1 MCRAV
6 VNFSIVG
13 LTLVLMAATPHA
25 FGGGPPALLG
35 LYEFDGGGDGT
46 SWEDAANW
54 EAVLADDGSP
64 LAGNPATPPLPIT
77 SADIP
82 MAGVVS
88 SAAGNTALDIR
99 IGTAAGAGGLDVTG
113 GDLTH
118 RDSFVGG
125 DGVGDLTVSGG
136 AFDAGDDITIG
147 GASAGTM
154 SVSAGSASTG
164 DDLVV
169 RDNGQLLVTGGTIFV
184 GDRLVTEGN
193 AVLQNDGGDITA
205 DDDFFFFGNS
215 QITNDSGS
223 LVVFDKMRLDD
234 AGAKLTI
241 NGGVVRSQEFGFE
254 DGSGSGLVFEGVVEI
269 NGAGVY
275 QSEQP
280 DDPGDPISQL
290 TLPMARQLIAE
301 GVHLVTSEPGPF
313 KLGAKTVIV
322 PEFDGRTNVP
332 FTQISV
338 VIPEPGTALTVAW
351 AGVLLLASRRRRQ

>member
-1 MCRAV
+1 MCRPFAYLSV
-6 VNFSIVG
+6 VG
-13 LTLVLMAATPHA
+13 LLLAALVATPHA
-25 FGGGPPALLG
+25 YGGAPTSLLG
-35 LYEFDGGGDGT
+35 LYEFDGGGDGM
-46 SWEDAANW
+46 SWEQAVNW

-64 LAGNPATPPLPIT
+64 LSGDPATPPLPIT

-82 MAGVVS
+82 TVGVIS
-88 SAAGNTALDIR
+88 SAAGNAALDLR
-99 IGTAAGAGGLDVTG
+99 IGTAAGDGGLTVTG
-113 GDLTH
+113 GDLTV
-118 RDSFVGG
+118 RDAFVGG
-125 DGVGDLTVSGG
+125 DGLGALTISSDFV
-136 AFDAGDDITIG
+136 AGDDITIG
-147 GASAGTM
+147 GTNAGTM
-154 SVSAGSASTG
+154 SVSSGSVSTG
-164 DDLVV
+164 DDLIV
-169 RDNGQLLVTGGTIFV
+169 RGNGQLNVSGGTIFV

-193 AVLQNDGGDITA
+193 AIVENNGGDITA
-205 DDDFFFFGNS
+205 DDDFFFFENS
-215 QITNDSGS
+215 QITNNSGS

-269 NGAGVY
+269 NGDGVY

-280 DDPGDPISQL
+280 DSLDDPISQL

-338 VIPEPGTALTVAW
+338 VIPEPATALAAMW
-351 AGVLLLASRRRRQ
+351 GGLLLAASRRRRQ